1 MLTSDLIRPRL
12 RMQGST
18 VSVEMVDEQN
28 PVLQQTARDLIEL
41 FKQHIGQPQSAWE
54 EAVDIYEG
62 SRVDYVL
69 IRGLA
74 KVLIDAAEFTP
85 LPTPLPPA
93 TLREQ
98 LFSRGPVFASHDLLH
113 PTTRQE
119 ALEEVAGE
127 LTLSPQ
133 DLDALLFADRHA
145 TYLLSDPGPA
155 WTPATLLAR
164 YNLELARGVLYWAS
178 HITIEASSNYK
189 DLWRY
194 IKLFKLMFWAEPAQ
208 NGGYRIDLD
217 GPISPF
223 VSATLRYGRQLAAFL
238 PALMICDSWQMR
250 AHVYPPQGRGEMIY
264 RLDHTCSLHSHFK
277 RSGEFD
283 SRLEADFA
291 HEFEQKIGNK
301 RGHWRLTRESE
312 VVLLGDTV
320 MVPDFVLTDTDD
332 ENRRIMIELVGF
344 WHPQYLRRKLEK
356 VRAANCPQLLLLV
369 YKGLNVT
376 GEAFQDVAS
385 EVIFFQHKPVMKEV
399 MQTVESM
406 TQRIYG
412 PRPKRK
418 IPKKRRQPQEQE

>member
-1 MLTSDLIRPRL
+1 
-12 RMQGST
+12 
-18 VSVEMVDEQN
+18 
-28 PVLQQTARDLIEL
+28 
-41 FKQHIGQPQSAWE
+41 
-54 EAVDIYEG
+54 
-62 SRVDYVL
+62 
-69 IRGLA
+69 
-74 KVLIDAAEFTP
+74 
-85 LPTPLPPA
+85 
-93 TLREQ
+93 
-98 LFSRGPVFASHDLLH
+98 
-113 PTTRQE
+113 
-119 ALEEVAGE
+119 
-127 LTLSPQ
+127 
-133 DLDALLFADRHA
+133 
-145 TYLLSDPGPA
+145 
-155 WTPATLLAR
+155 
-164 YNLELARGVLYWAS
+164 
-178 HITIEASSNYK
+178 
-189 DLWRY
+189 
-194 IKLFKLMFWAEPAQ
+194 
-208 NGGYRIDLD
+208 
-217 GPISPF
+217 
-223 VSATLRYGRQLAAFL
+223 
-238 PALMICDSWQMR
+238 
-250 AHVYPPQGRGEMIY
+250 MIY

-332 ENRRIMIELVGF
+332 ENRRILIELVGF

-406 TQRIYG
+406 TQRVYG

-418 IPKKRRQPQEQE
+418 TTKKRRQPQEQE